1 MKNYIESFDGYKLI
15 SEEYIN
21 SSSKLKIRFEDEE
34 PFYLSFNSFGRGT
47 RGKTNKKKIQQ
58 NLFKLPYEEVY
69 KRIKKEGYTLLSKT
83 YNNNRDILKIKNDKS
98 NEIIYV
104 RFNDFQSGH
113 RSNKNKK
120 LTYDEVKKNIESV
133 DGYKLKSS
141 EYKNSKSKLL
151 IQYHDNEPFL
161 MTYNAFSRGQRDPSL
176 CRNRKKTLNEVK
188 QLVEEKGF
196 TLISD
201 EYINEDEPLKIKTKI
216 GKIIL
221 TSYRNLKNSAGENV
235 KNSIGEY
242 EINNFLSDN
251 KIQFISQYRVDI
263 LGKRHLFDFFIP
275 DRGIMIEYDGIQHF
289 KPIDFFGGYEALE
302 KRRVRDRQKD
312 EWCEKEGIKLIRIKY
327 TDQDEIN
334 NILQNEIFI

>member
-1 MKNYIESFDGYKLI
+1 MKNYIESFDGYKLM

-34 PFYLSFNSFGRGT
+34 PFYLAFGPFRRGV
-47 RGKTNKKKIQQ
+47 RGQASKKKIQQ
-58 NLFKLPYEEVY
+58 NLFKLSYEEVS

-83 YNNNRDILKIKNDKS
+83 YNNNKDILKIKNDVN
-98 NEIIYV
+98 NEIIHV
-104 RFNDFQSGH
+104 SFNDFQSGH

-141 EYKNSKSKLL
+141 EYKNNKSKLL

-161 MTYNAFSRGQRDPSL
+161 MAYNTFSRGQRDPSL

-221 TSYRNLKNSAGENV
+221 TSYRNFKKSAGENV

-242 EINNFLSDN
+242 EINNFLTDN
-251 KIQFISQYRVDI
+251 KIQFVSQYRVDI

-312 EWCEKEGIKLIRIKY
+312 EWCEKGGIRLIRIKY
-327 TDQDEIN
+327 TDRDKINDILQDEI
-334 NILQNEIFI
+334 FI

>member
-15 SEEYIN
+15 SKEYVN
-21 SSSKLKIRFEDEE
+21 SSSKMKIRFENED
-34 PFYLSFNSFGRGT
+34 PFYLSFNHFKKGV
-47 RGKTNKKKIQQ
+47 RGKANKKKIQQ

-83 YNNNRDILKIKNDKS
+83 YNNNKDILKIKNDEN

-104 RFNDFQSGH
+104 CFNDFQSGH
-113 RSNKNKK
+113 RSNKNKR
-120 LTYDEVKKNIESV
+120 LTYNEVKKNIESV
-133 DGYKLKSS
+133 EGYKLKSK
-141 EYKNSKSKLL
+141 EYRNSKSKLL
-151 IQYHDNEPFL
+151 IQYHDNKPFL
-161 MTYNAFSRGQRDPSL
+161 MTYNAFQNGQRDPSL
-176 CRNRKKTLNEVK
+176 SNNRKKTINEVR
-188 QLVEEKGF
+188 QLAKEKGF
-196 TLISD
+196 ILISD
-201 EYINEDEPLKIKTKI
+201 DYVNEDEPLKIKTKD

-221 TSYRNLKNSAGENV
+221 TSYRGLRKSAGANV
-235 KNSIGEY
+235 KKSIGEY
-242 EINNFLSDN
+242 KIDNFLSN
-251 KIQFISQYRVDI
+251 NEIQFISQYRVDI

-289 KPIDFFGGYEALE
+289 KSVNFFGGNEALE